1 MKRLTWELMDI
12 LVFPPACHKQPPWG
26 FHVGCI
32 HCISLNLLLAFPTIS
47 PQFLSK
53 KPMLYPCCTV
63 LGWVIP
69 FAMESSLTHPQIL
82 QICSLYVSYG
92 TDEETLF
99 NHLQLLQLGIISFIC
114 MTLMFDPATR
124 LPENKMQVTLTC

>member
-63 LGWVIP
+63 LGWVVLNWDEFYNGVIFNASTNSPNLFSIRFLWYWWGDFVQP
-69 FAMESSLTHPQIL
+69 FTASLTR
-82 QICSLYVSYG
+82 
-92 TDEETLF
+92 
-99 NHLQLLQLGIISFIC
+99 NHFLHLHDLNVWSS
-114 MTLMFDPATR
+114 
-124 LPENKMQVTLTC
+124 NKTPRK